1 MSTHLRRRGSPMP
14 YELLAGVVPCPGGW
28 LVASGKL
35 VGINLFPQ
43 APQVVAR
50 LREVLDAVPEYT
62 VIALAAPV
70 GLPDW
75 PSRGGRA
82 CDREARRLLGWPRSG
97 AVRSAPCR
105 LVVDTRSRLSAVAN
119 NGGRL
124 DVVSMRL
131 LPRIKEV
138 ASEIQS
144 HRQRT
149 VYEAH
154 PALSFFQLNGD
165 KPLTTAKRTVDGI
178 AERRRLLIK
187 RMPGLEAFLDTRVA
201 GASAW
206 QLLDAAAV
214 LWTARRI
221 AARAVN
227 RVPEQPEWN
236 GEGLRMEIIR

>member
-105 LVVDTRSRLSAVAN
+105 LVVDTRSRLSAAAN

-124 DVVSMRL
+124 DVV
-131 LPRIKEV
+131 
-138 ASEIQS
+138 
-144 HRQRT
+144 T
-149 VYEAH
+149 
-154 PALSFFQLNGD
+154 
-165 KPLTTAKRTVDGI
+165 
-178 AERRRLLIK
+178 
-187 RMPGLEAFLDTRVA
+187 
-201 GASAW
+201 
-206 QLLDAAAV
+206 
-214 LWTARRI
+214 
-221 AARAVN
+221 
-227 RVPEQPEWN
+227 
-236 GEGLRMEIIR
+236 

>member
-1 MSTHLRRRGSPMP
+1 MSKNLRRRGSQLP
-14 YELLAGVVPCPGGW
+14 YELLAGVVSCPGGW
-28 LVASGKL
+28 LVVSGKL

-43 APQVVAR
+43 QPQVVQH
-50 LREVLDAVPEYT
+50 LRDVLDTVPGYS

-105 LVVDTRSRLSAVAN
+105 MVVDARTELGAVAN

-124 DVVSMRL
+124 DVVTLRL

-138 ASEIQS
+138 ASEVQS

-149 VYEAH
+149 VHEAH
-154 PALSFFQLNGD
+154 PALSFYQLNGD
-165 KPLTTAKRTVDGI
+165 RPLAKPKRRSDGI
-178 AERRRLLIK
+178 AERQGLLVK
-187 RMPGLEAFLDTRVA
+187 RMPGLEGVLNNPIA
-201 GASAW
+201 GASPW
-206 QLLDAAAV
+206 RVLDAAAV

-236 GEGLRMEIIR
+236 AEGLRMEIIR